1 MSDQDSRRPRVLVVA
16 QGPPARGGI
25 ATFAT
30 TLVEDP
36 GLNRSFEMSLLNT
49 CRTAERRAGT
59 WSTENVRHAF
69 QDAHR
74 TFRAAR
80 RADVIHV
87 QTALMP
93 LLPLA
98 RALALCVAGRLGGAA
113 VLCHVHSGRVNSGQA
128 EAFSPRAYVRLLLR
142 GLAVAD
148 AVLTVSRAGA
158 AALRPLVPGT
168 VVEDVDNAVDVDA
181 FPTAPLAGDP
191 PTLLYVGTL
200 SRRKG
205 LVDLMRALELLA
217 ARGGAE
223 YRLQVVGGSAEVGE
237 TEAEE
242 LRAAV
247 RAAGHES
254 ALLGPR
260 SPEQVREHLTQADV
274 FVLPSHW
281 EGQPIAILEAMAS
294 GVPVVVTAVGAN
306 PDVVRDGVD
315 GLVVPS
321 HDPAALADA
330 LERVLR
336 DADLRRRLGASA
348 RERAAERHDS
358 AVLRQRMTALYEQV
372 LRRHGP

>member
-128 EAFSPRAYVRLLLR
+128 EAFSPPAYVRLLLR

-148 AVLTVSRAGA
+148 AVLTVSRVGA

-217 ARGGAE
+217 ARGGTA

-237 TEAEE
+237 TEAED

-260 SPEQVREHLTQADV
+260 SPEQVRQHLTQADV

-358 AVLRQRMTALYEQV
+358 AVLRQRMTALYGLV